1 MAAIE
6 GVFGNWYGFCKV
18 ELMVAGEILHAEVL
32 TLPNGMSKVRC
43 NGFFFWIYVDRGF
56 RGL

>member
-1 MAAIE
+1 MAAVE

-18 ELMVAGEILHAEVL
+18 KLMVAGEILHAEVL

-43 NGFFFWIYVDRGF
+43 NGFFFWITC
-56 RGL
+56 